1 MKMRGRHW
9 PLLAALLMG
18 VIPAWA
24 EDEVEPAVETSAR
37 PEAIQQRSYSDR
49 LQLESTS
56 IRGNQELPRVMYIVP
71 WKDPSLGDVTGKP
84 VNSLVDE
91 VLAPL
96 DRDVFLR
103 QTKYFDQLYGSPETA
118 VSD

>member
-1 MKMRGRHW
+1 MKTRGMHW
-9 PLLAALLMG
+9 LLLSALILG
-18 VIPAWA
+18 VGPAWS
-24 EDEVEPAVETSAR
+24 EDEIGPAVETSER
-37 PEAIQQRSYSDR
+37 PDAIRQRSYSDQ

-84 VNSLVDE
+84 VNSLIDE

-103 QTKYFDQLYGSPETA
+103 QTKYFDQLYGSPETG